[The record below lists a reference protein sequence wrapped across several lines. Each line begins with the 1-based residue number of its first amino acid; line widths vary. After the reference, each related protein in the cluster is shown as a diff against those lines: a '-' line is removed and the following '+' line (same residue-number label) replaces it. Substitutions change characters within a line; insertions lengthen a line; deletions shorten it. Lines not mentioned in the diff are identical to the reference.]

1 MATNYRPSGVTRER
15 SDKSLMKFPPRPNPT
30 GSLGEGECLYTNHFI
45 CSLTDNIP
53 LYQYDVSIEEITST
67 NCYEIKSRTRCASII
82 QSFLI
87 ENQLDRNVFVWY
99 DERKCLYSTSF
110 LSTPQLRTH
119 DRHRL
124 NIKSLTN
131 QWSTNDIHA
140 YINGQTTV
148 YPNDAVRILEILLK
162 KSIQDKIE
170 VINNKCYF
178 KSKKA
183 QIFDNGFE
191 KRHGF
196 IQALHLSTGLLTLNI
211 QTKLTTFYSNISLM
225 EFIHKQIGSNRI
237 PSSHDFKQ
245 LNHLL
250 NNCLITTPRSNTN
263 KTYEFDRFDIR
274 TPGEIFIESGESL
287 IEYFRRKN
295 IILTKTDYPCI
306 QVYTID
312 DYNQQCHLPLELCQ
326 IKEGQVYNNP
336 VCVYRIL
343 LLELEN

>member
-1 MATNYRPSGVTRER
+1 MATSYRQS
-15 SDKSLMKFPPRPNPT
+15 MKFPSRPNPT
-30 GSLGEGECLYTNHFI
+30 GSLGETECLYTNHFI
-45 CSLTDNIP
+45 CSLADNIT
-53 LYQYDVSIEEITST
+53 LYQYDVSIEEMTST
-67 NCYEIKSRTRCASII
+67 NSYEVKSRTRCASII

-87 ENQLDRNVFVWY
+87 ENQLDSNVFVWY
-99 DERKCLYSTSF
+99 DERKCLYSTSY

-124 NIKSLTN
+124 NIKSLVN

-148 YPNDAVRILEILLK
+148 YPNDAVRILETLLK
-162 KSIQDKIE
+162 RSIQDQVDI
-170 VINNKCYF
+170 INNKYYF

-183 QIFDNGFE
+183 QILDNGLE

-211 QTKLTTFYSNISLM
+211 QTKLTTFYSAISLL
-225 EFIHKQIGSNRI
+225 EFIHKQIGSNRK
-237 PSSHDFKQ
+237 PSPDDFKR
-245 LNHLL
+245 LNYLL
-250 NNCLITTPRSNTN
+250 NNCSIITPRSNSR
-263 KTYEFDRFDIR
+263 KTYEFDRFDSR

-287 IEYFRRKN
+287 IEYFQRKN
-295 IILTKTDYPCI
+295 INLTKPDYPCI

-326 IKEGQVYNNP
+326 IKEGQVYINP
-336 VCVYRIL
+336 VSI
-343 LLELEN
+343 